1 MPAAPTY
8 SVFEDTRQAFCT
20 TTSTDDGI
28 NERKLART
36 FNVLVT
42 SSDYGLSPLQVEA
55 DTIALGEI
63 PAMRSSH
70 PQSPYLFVDSI
81 TTAPPAGNVTYYEVS
96 VNYSSSGFEDGG
108 GSPLD
113 KPAETSFFTIS
124 SNELIDADYNGQEL
138 KWAGTFE
145 PITGLSIQLS
155 DLALRAQ
162 KYIMGFNPVAFYNY
176 INTVNSDAFLGFEP
190 GTARIHDISASR
202 AKLQGFDVWDM
213 SVEIQ
218 FRKPY
223 RGVTNEQAWYK
234 RIKAEGFKVVH
245 PTFPGGPNVVNKA
258 YTREPVDAADYELP
272 YSPVPVLLDVEGI
285 SGAPG
290 SYLPAGAPAQW
301 ALIQVFGT
309 SSFSSL
315 ELGL

>member
-1 MPAAPTY
+1 MPATPTY

-113 KPAETSFFTIS
+113 KPAETSFFTIT
-124 SNELIDADYNGQEL
+124 SNEPIDADYNGQEL
-138 KWAGTFE
+138 KWAGTDE
-145 PITGLSIQLS
+145 PITGLSIPLS

-176 INTVNSDAFLGFEP
+176 INTVNSDAFLGFQP

-213 SVEIQ
+213 SIEIQ

-234 RIKAEGFKVVH
+234 RIKAEGFMVQGLERGTERVRTWRALSD
-245 PTFPGGPNVVNKA
+245 PD
-258 YTREPVDAADYELP
+258 DAESPL
-272 YSPVPVLLDVEGI
+272 SPVPVLLDMEGTPP
-285 SGAPG
+285 ARRLLPG
-290 SYLPAGAPAQW
+290 QPAQW